1 MNEIIFKLNL
11 YLLNAYEKI
20 SLKILL
26 YGVTTVFRTNIVFQ
40 NQLQVYNNITYYFLY
55 NIVNKRQKQKKSTIN
70 YMLDKT
76 VNLFCL
82 VWL

>member
-40 NQLQVYNNITYYFLY
+40 N
-55 NIVNKRQKQKKSTIN
+55 
-70 YMLDKT
+70 
-76 VNLFCL
+76 
-82 VWL
+82 